1 MPLETPEPNTQNT
14 GGRWLQ
20 RAGVLLFVM
29 FCFEIGI
36 FLILF
41 PWLELWHN
49 NWLAGWLPGWLP
61 WSNLYFRGALSGV
74 GAINVYIALSEA
86 AHLR

>member
-1 MPLETPEPNTQNT
+1 MPVENSEPNTQGR

-20 RAGVLLFVM
+20 RTGVLLFIV

-36 FLILF
+36 FLMIF
-41 PWLELWHN
+41 PWLEPWQN
-49 NWLAGWLPGWLP
+49 NWLASWLP
-61 WSNLYFRGALSGV
+61 WRNLYFRGALTGV